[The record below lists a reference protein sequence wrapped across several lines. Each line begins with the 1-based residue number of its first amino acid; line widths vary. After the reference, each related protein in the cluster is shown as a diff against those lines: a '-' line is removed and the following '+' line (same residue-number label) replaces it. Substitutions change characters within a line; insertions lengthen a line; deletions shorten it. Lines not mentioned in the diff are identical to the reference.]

1 MFAPNLAGVAAARE
15 EINQRVLAAEPVL
28 ITQKQATALGMVG
41 LNPSDLNKFENC
53 GKGNDS
59 RDSKQMVV
67 PGGTLKRLKRNRI
80 LPKKST
86 FGPHIRT
93 SVSYNFKEIT
103 PQGSDLG
110 VGRGIRLYRVRR
122 VHSSRDL
129 S

>member
-15 EINQRVLAAEPVL
+15 EINQRALVAEPVL

-67 PGGTLKRLKRNRI
+67 LIQELSQT
-80 LPKKST
+80 
-86 FGPHIRT
+86 
-93 SVSYNFKEIT
+93 
-103 PQGSDLG
+103 
-110 VGRGIRLYRVRR
+110 GIYD
-122 VHSSRDL
+122 RDL
-129 S
+129 PD

>member
-15 EINQRVLAAEPVL
+15 EINQRALSAESVI

-67 PGGTLKRLKRNRI
+67 PGGTLK
-80 LPKKST
+80 LPKHQLIS
-86 FGPHIRT
+86 PSPRLNRT
-93 SVSYNFKEIT
+93 T
-103 PQGSDLG
+103 PQQIPRTDAKKSYI
-110 VGRGIRLYRVRR
+110 GIYT
-122 VHSSRDL
+122 
-129 S
+129 